1 MLRINTISRPVFFMR
16 DDKIMETN
24 NTGEHITTEEFAT
37 LSCEMEVICVDDI
50 TGDRYIYTPKP
61 VVYIT
66 AVESQALPT
75 KNTPATD
82 AGRVPTDLPVGS
94 KSAKA

>member
-16 DDKIMETN
+16 DGKIMETN
-24 NTGEHITTEEFAT
+24 NTGEHITTEEFAS

-50 TGDRYIYTPKP
+50 TGDRYVYTPKP
-61 VVYIT
+61 VVFT
-66 AVESQALPT
+66 TTVEVPVAST
-75 KNTPATD
+75 ESTPATD

-94 KSAKA
+94 KSTKA